1 MNKRLER
8 LDVGGNLMNNRS
20 IAMQAC
26 NQMLQQLSTAILGK
40 ESEIERLMIAVLAG
54 GHVLLE
60 DVPGTGK
67 TQLVKSLATVL
78 GGQFR
83 RIQCNP
89 DLLPTDITGVSIFHP
104 AEQRFVFRSGPVH
117 TNVLLADEINRATT
131 KTQSAL
137 LEAME
142 EGYVTVDGEGYKLPE
157 PFILLATQNPI
168 EFEGTYSLPEAQ
180 LDRFMMKLSLGYPSA
195 KDEMAM
201 VQNIDRIHPS
211 DHITPCIEINELL
224 LIREYVDAIHL
235 DHSVASYLMSLI
247 QATRD
252 HIHLR
257 LGASPRS
264 SISLAKAARARA
276 FLHKR
281 EYVIPDDVKELF
293 LQIIGHRVLPSME
306 ARMQGVT
313 TEQVLMQL
321 LESTPIPLSVLR

>member
-1 MNKRLER
+1 
-8 LDVGGNLMNNRS
+8 MNNRS

-26 NQMLQQLSTAILGK
+26 NQILQQLSSAILGK
-40 ESEIERLMIAVLAG
+40 ENEIERLLIAILAG

-78 GGQFR
+78 GGQFH

-180 LDRFMMKLSLGYPSA
+180 LDRFMLKLTLGYPSA
-195 KDEMAM
+195 KDEQAM
-201 VQNIDRIHPS
+201 IQQIDRIHPA
-211 DHITPCIEINELL
+211 DHIKPCIEIGQ
-224 LIREYVDAIHL
+224 LIHIRQYVDAVHL
-235 DHSVASYLMSLI
+235 DDSVAAYLLALI
-247 QATRD
+247 QGTRE
-252 HIHLR
+252 HVYLR

-276 FLHKR
+276 FLHQR
-281 EYVIPDDVKELF
+281 DYVIPDDVKLLF
-293 LQIIGHRVLPSME
+293 PHIIGHRVLPSME
-306 ARMQGVT
+306 AKMQGVT
-313 TEQVLMQL
+313 TEQVLQQL
-321 LESTPIPLSVLR
+321 LEATPIPLSILR

>member
-1 MNKRLER
+1 
-8 LDVGGNLMNNRS
+8 MNNRS
-20 IAMQAC
+20 IAMQTC
-26 NQMLQQLSTAILGK
+26 SQILQQLSSAILGK
-40 ESEIERLMIAVLAG
+40 ENEIERLLIAVLAG

-67 TQLVKSLATVL
+67 TQLVKSLAAVL

-180 LDRFMMKLSLGYPSA
+180 LDRFMMKLSLGYPAA
-195 KDEMAM
+195 KDEQAM
-201 VQNIDRIHPS
+201 IQQIDRIHPA
-211 DHITPCIEINELL
+211 DHLAACIEISQ
-224 LIREYVDAIHL
+224 LIEIRQYVDAVHL
-235 DHSVASYLMSLI
+235 DDTVAAYLLALI
-247 QATRD
+247 QGTRS
-252 HIHLR
+252 HTYLR

-276 FLHKR
+276 FLQQR
-281 EYVIPDDVKELF
+281 DYVIPDDVKLLF
-293 LQIIGHRVLPSME
+293 PHIIGHRVLPSME
-306 ARMQGVT
+306 AKMQGVT
-313 TEQVLMQL
+313 TEQVLQQL
-321 LESTPIPLSVLR
+321 LEATPIPLSVLR

>member
-1 MNKRLER
+1 
-8 LDVGGNLMNNRS
+8 MNNRS
-20 IAMQAC
+20 IAMQTC
-26 NQMLQQLSTAILGK
+26 SQILQQLSSAILGK
-40 ESEIERLMIAVLAG
+40 ESEIERLLIAVLAG

-180 LDRFMMKLSLGYPSA
+180 LDRFMLKLSLGYPA
-195 KDEMAM
+195 ENDEKAM
-201 VQNIDRIHPS
+201 IQQIDRIHPA
-211 DHITPCIEINELL
+211 DHLSPCIEIKQ
-224 LIREYVDAIHL
+224 LIEIRQFVDAVHL
-235 DHSVASYLMSLI
+235 DDSVASYLLSLI
-247 QATRD
+247 QATRS
-252 HIHLR
+252 HIYLR

-276 FLHKR
+276 FLHQR
-281 EYVIPDDVKELF
+281 DYVIPDDVKQLF
-293 LQIIGHRVLPSME
+293 PHIIGHRVLPSME
-306 ARMQGVT
+306 AKMQGVT
-313 TEQVLMQL
+313 TEQVLSQV
-321 LESTPIPLSVLR
+321 LEATPIPLSVLR